1 MLYVSQKTIGVLL
14 VYEPVLF
21 LSYLE
26 EELEFTSGHSI
37 DILRKP
43 ITFIFQRW
51 VHLKKI
57 TNASAVDL
65 DGLMMVSR
73 LWLCEDNY
81 TSELMDI
88 LMIVLLSLESL
99 EKYL

>member
-1 MLYVSQKTIGVLL
+1 MGAFEK
-14 VYEPVLF
+14 F
-21 LSYLE
+21 
-26 EELEFTSGHSI
+26 
-37 DILRKP
+37 
-43 ITFIFQRW
+43 
-51 VHLKKI
+51 
-57 TNASAVDL
+57 TNASAVGL